1 MLPWAAACDLC
12 HECWLACKEQRH
24 LVCGK
29 FIGGQSNRDRII
41 VVCDTTCAAIRVTV
55 VVSVGLMF
63 SHDDFAVF
71 SNVKGVTI
79 FTVAGHAVILIVSE
93 IGTGVDGQIGIW
105 QGGGI

>member
-1 MLPWAAACDLC
+1 
-12 HECWLACKEQRH
+12 
-24 LVCGK
+24 
-29 FIGGQSNRDRII
+29 
-41 VVCDTTCAAIRVTV
+41 
-55 VVSVGLMF
+55 MF

-71 SNVKGVTI
+71 SKVKGVTI

>member
-1 MLPWAAACDLC
+1 M
-12 HECWLACKEQRH
+12 
-24 LVCGK
+24 
-29 FIGGQSNRDRII
+29 
-41 VVCDTTCAAIRVTV
+41 TV

-71 SNVKGVTI
+71 SKVKGVTI

-105 QGGGI
+105 QGGGICKRRRTSTASSFHCRATPSYLIRLHVSISSVTILMRAAAQH

>member
-1 MLPWAAACDLC
+1 MLPWGAARHLC
-12 HECWLACKEQRH
+12 YECWLAFKEQRH

-29 FIGGQSNRDRII
+29 FIGGQSNRDRTI

-71 SNVKGVTI
+71 SKVKGVTI
-79 FTVAGHAVILIVSE
+79 FTVAGHAVILIVSA